1 MSGSTVLGLVIGVV
15 LVVIVLLL
23 LLFLK
28 DGEKK
33 AEIKGPAKAAPAMG
47 GTPVKHDDLTVIEG
61 IGPKISGLLKEKG
74 VTTYKA
80 LAKLDSVAIAKI
92 LKQAGITLADSSTW
106 PEQAGLLA
114 EGKMKELKAL
124 QANLK
129 GGRRV

>member
-1 MSGSTVLGLVIGVV
+1 LIFFFKS
-15 LVVIVLLL
+15 
-23 LLFLK
+23 
-28 DGEKK
+28 GEKQM
-33 AEIKGPAKAAPAMG
+33 ESKGHNEV
-47 GTPVKHDDLTVIEG
+47 TPVKGGPSVKPDDLTVIEG

-80 LAKLDSVAIAKI
+80 LAKMDPAAIAKI
-92 LKQAGITLADSSTW
+92 LKTAGLNMADSSTW
-106 PEQAGLLA
+106 PEQAGLIA